1 MKNVLNILIIAL
13 LTLLFMNIF
22 FWGNVKKEGLHIDFS
37 QKNYTVPASV
47 ALKVSNNSKES
58 VKIDTCKD
66 ISILKNGE
74 KLNIS
79 ENCEIIEVKPWQTQ
93 DIDYKS
99 QYEKFSET
107 WKYVMDANPSWKKF
121 ISEMEVSHK
130 WAFSKL
136 FVTLIYAPIY
146 NLFVFLINIFNHSL
160 GWAII
165 AITIIIRIALIYP
178 QHKSMVSQ
186 KKLQEL
192 QPALKKIQEENKWN
206 QQAIWMKVLELYKKE
221 KVNPFGSMWFLF
233 IQLPIILVLYNIILS
248 VTDPSNIYYLYD
260 FDFVKNF
267 TINSIDKNFYWLD
280 LLKSGWTQWII
291 LAFIVWIIQFF
302 QIKLSIMFNKS
313 WTKKDSI
320 VLEKK
325 QWENDYS
332 KMMPSQESMN
342 KVMLYSLPIIIGFAT
357 YVLFAWVW
365 IYFWIWTLFMLV
377 QQIIVNKMSKKST

>member
-22 FWGNVKKEGLHIDFS
+22 FWGNVKKEGIDMSFS

-47 ALKVSNNSKES
+47 ALKLSNNSKES
-58 VKIDTCKD
+58 VKITPCKD

-79 ENCEIIEVKPWQTQ
+79 QSCEIIEVKPWQTY

-107 WKYVMDANPSWKKF
+107 WKYFMDANPSWKKF
-121 ISEMEVSHK
+121 SSEMEVSHK

-186 KKLQEL
+186 KKI
-192 QPALKKIQEENKWN
+192 ARI
-206 QQAIWMKVLELYKKE
+206 ATSFE
-221 KVNPFGSMWFLF
+221 K
-233 IQLPIILVLYNIILS
+233 
-248 VTDPSNIYYLYD
+248 
-260 FDFVKNF
+260 
-267 TINSIDKNFYWLD
+267 NSRGK
-280 LLKSGWTQWII
+280 
-291 LAFIVWIIQFF
+291 
-302 QIKLSIMFNKS
+302 
-313 WTKKDSI
+313 
-320 VLEKK
+320 
-325 QWENDYS
+325 
-332 KMMPSQESMN
+332 
-342 KVMLYSLPIIIGFAT
+342 
-357 YVLFAWVW
+357 
-365 IYFWIWTLFMLV
+365 
-377 QQIIVNKMSKKST
+377 